1 MSHDGEG
8 RIFRVTVLVVGMT
21 LAAMACGSGDASNG
35 GAGSTVASTGRGQ
48 GAAAGAGTVAFQLG
62 SGCNR
67 AVSDGRDFLAVGCPG
82 SISRIDPSNGKPR
95 WSVDDPT
102 WTEVQRLSLSGD
114 VVTALVKVS
123 VPASGLTARS
133 EGNRVVALAGGKKVW
148 ETKLNPVSDTRAN
161 GTADVV
167 VVSYSGERP
176 TGAPRAGTVTAYDP
190 QTGRVRFERSVDGA
204 KCSLEGPMI
213 LKSSVIA
220 CGQRFALIDGSA
232 LPLAGSARILAA
244 EPTADIAVGYESDV
258 SFKILR
264 SDGSQASVAKGEF
277 AGFTADTIVAK
288 DADSNGRGGK
298 LMGISHDGAPRWEQ
312 AVTFDAPR
320 GFFDNVSFA
329 NGSVWVRNGGQEIVA
344 IDGSTGR
351 ASSPLPAR
359 AAGLGKQAKVL
370 ASTTGVL
377 AVSTGDPERD
387 QSLRFVRR

>member
-1 MSHDGEG
+1 MVRGNSEG
-8 RIFRVTVLVVGMT
+8 RIFRVTVLAVG
-21 LAAMACGSGDASNG
+21 LALASMACGSGDEASNG
-35 GAGSTVASTGRGQ
+35 GSGSTVASARRSQ
-48 GAAAGAGTVAFQLG
+48 GAGAGTIAFQLG

-67 AVSDGRDFLAVGCPG
+67 AVSDGRDFLAVGCAG
-82 SISRIDPSNGKPR
+82 SVSRIDPSNGKPR

-190 QTGRVRFERSVDGA
+190 QTGRVRFERPVDGA

-220 CGQRFALIDGSA
+220 CGQRFALVDGSA
-232 LPLAGSARILAA
+232 LSLAGSARILAA
-244 EPTADIAVGYESDV
+244 EPTADIAVGYDSDV

-264 SDGSQASVAKGEF
+264 SDGSQASVAEGEF
-277 AGFTADTIVAK
+277 TGFAPDTIVAK
-288 DADSNGRGGK
+288 DADSNGRGGRV
-298 LMGISHDGAPRWEQ
+298 MGISHDGTPRWEQ

-329 NGSVWVRNGGQEIVA
+329 NGSVWIRNGSQEIVA
-344 IDGSTGR
+344 IDGATGR

-359 AAGLGKQAKVL
+359 AAGLGKAAKVL
-370 ASTTGVL
+370 ASTTEVL